1 MLMAGLGGCRGPR
14 SPTAAGRGRDGRGM
28 EAGSLRGVATA
39 VGPLCPSQ
47 APAGSTILFS
57 AWALD
62 VQGQTPVPEASPRLP
77 SLCGPQKATTS
88 KGESGDHGVPVA
100 PWTFISLLEFGHP
113 GILTP

>member
-1 MLMAGLGGCRGPR
+1 MLMAGLGGCGGPR
-14 SPTAAGRGRDGRGM
+14 VSHRGREGTGRAGHGGGVFEGRGHSSG
-28 EAGSLRGVATA
+28 A
-39 VGPLCPSQ
+39 PCPSR

-62 VQGQTPVPEASPRLP
+62 VQGQTPVPDASQGLP
-77 SLCGPQKATTS
+77 SLCEPQKATTS